1 MVFYLEKDLK
11 FALGRF
17 QPVIDWEVGGGG
29 ASDREDVWMDVS
41 PHTPGKL
48 GAVRAHV
55 CVPSRHGWLS
65 PAGSSPP
72 TVFRGQNRTQTN
84 ANFT

>member
-29 ASDREDVWMDVS
+29 ASERMWMDVC

-55 CVPSRHGWLS
+55 LC
-65 PAGSSPP
+65 SSK
-72 TVFRGQNRTQTN
+72 
-84 ANFT
+84 A